1 MGGAITKLGNIIG
14 EEVGGKTG
22 RVLNN
27 LFTYAGNSVDIVMD
41 VASIMTMGGAGAVS
55 TAINMAAGVKGADPS
70 GLNPLVAGFK
80 GAANLIPD
88 IERSAAGIYHGFK
101 GCGTDE
107 GCGWAREKSINSWFD
122 DNVKPYTP
130 RGWEDTAVGWVKD
143 RLGDVAT
150 DLAGG
155 KTKKKPVADQ
165 LLAETRRFHDMQVR
179 EAGNLIARH
188 QLENLTDPGR
198 RFNNAKKLKGRL
210 GDRVANAVDEL
221 ASAREIW
228 QRADPKEKRRIETTI
243 SKELVAERK
252 ELASASKLGDPRDIS
267 ERIIGP
273 SFVTPQATLR

>member
-1 MGGAITKLGNIIG
+1 MGGAITKLGGIIG
-14 EEVGGKTG
+14 DEIGGKTG
-22 RVLNN
+22 RVVNN
-27 LFTYAGNSVDIVMD
+27 LFTYAGNSID
-41 VASIMTMGGAGAVS
+41 VVLDVTSILTMGAAGSARTAV
-55 TAINMAAGVKGADPS
+55 NLAAGVKGVDPS
-70 GLNPLVAGFK
+70 GLNPIVSGFK

-88 IERSAAGIYHGFK
+88 LERSAAGIYHGFK
-101 GCGTDE
+101 GCGTEE

-122 DNVKPYTP
+122 AEVKPYTP
-130 RGWEDTAVGWVKD
+130 RGWEDAATSWVTD
-143 RLGDVAT
+143 RLGDVA

-179 EAGNLIARH
+179 AAGNLIGRH
-188 QLENLTDPGR
+188 SLENLTDPGR

-210 GDRVANAVDEL
+210 GDKVANAIDEL

-228 QRADPKEKRRIETTI
+228 ERALPKEKRRIESKI
-243 SKELVAERK
+243 SKELVEERK

-273 SFVTPQATLR
+273 SFVTPKSTLR